1 MAQVSTQELR
11 GGMKIEIDGKPY
23 VCISNEFV
31 KPGKGQAFNRIK
43 IKDLLTG
50 KVIEKTFKS
59 GEKMDLADVAE
70 LLMKMLY
77 RESDGVVFMDENTYD
92 QIKVSN
98 EVLGDQS
105 RWMKEEIVYDI
116 MFYKNNPVFVEP
128 PTFMDLVIV
137 ETTPGARGDT
147 VSGRVLKPA
156 RLETGAEVQVP
167 LFVEEGEIIK
177 IDTRNGEYV
186 SRVSSKK

>member
-1 MAQVSTQELR
+1 MAQISTQDLR
-11 GGMKIEIDGKPY
+11 GGMKIEIEGKPY
-23 VCISNEFV
+23 ICVSNEFV

-43 IKDLLTG
+43 IKDLLSG

-59 GEKMDLADVAE
+59 GEKFDVADVVE

-77 RESDGVVFMDENTYD
+77 RETDGVVFMDENTYD

-98 EVLGDQS
+98 DLLGDQS
-105 RWMKEEIVYDI
+105 KWMKEEIVYDI
-116 MFYKNNPVFVEP
+116 MFYKNNPVFVEA
-128 PTFMDLVIV
+128 PTFMDLAIV
-137 ETTPGARGDT
+137 QTDPGARGDT
-147 VSGRVLKPA
+147 VSGRVMKPA

-167 LFVEEGEIIK
+167 LFVEEGEVIK
-177 IDTRNGEYV
+177 IDTRNGEYI

>member
-1 MAQVSTQELR
+1 MAQISTQDLR
-11 GGMKIEIDGKPY
+11 GGMKIEIEGKPY
-23 VCISNEFV
+23 ICVSNEFV

-59 GEKMDLADVAE
+59 GEKFDVADVVE

-77 RESDGVVFMDENTYD
+77 RETDGVVFMDENTYD

-98 EVLGDQS
+98 DLLGDQS
-105 RWMKEEIVYDI
+105 KWMKEEIVYDI
-116 MFYKNNPVFVEP
+116 MFYKNNPVFVEA
-128 PTFMDLVIV
+128 PTFMDLAIV
-137 ETTPGARGDT
+137 QTDPGARGDT
-147 VSGRVLKPA
+147 VSGRVMKPA

-167 LFVEEGEIIK
+167 LFVEEGEVIK
-177 IDTRNGEYV
+177 IDTRNGEYI

>member
-1 MAQVSTQELR
+1 MAQISTQDLR
-11 GGMKIEIDGKPY
+11 GGMKIEIEGKPY
-23 VCISNEFV
+23 ICVSNEFV

-59 GEKMDLADVAE
+59 GEKFDLADVVE

-77 RESDGVVFMDENTYD
+77 RETDGVVFMDENTYD

-98 EVLGDQS
+98 DILGDQS
-105 RWMKEEIVYDI
+105 KWMKEEIVYDI
-116 MFYKNNPVFVEP
+116 MFYKNNPVFVEA
-128 PTFMDLVIV
+128 PTFMDLAIV
-137 ETTPGARGDT
+137 QTDPGARGDT
-147 VSGRVLKPA
+147 VSGRVMKPA

-167 LFVEEGEIIK
+167 LFVEEGEVIK
-177 IDTRNGEYV
+177 IDTRNGEYI